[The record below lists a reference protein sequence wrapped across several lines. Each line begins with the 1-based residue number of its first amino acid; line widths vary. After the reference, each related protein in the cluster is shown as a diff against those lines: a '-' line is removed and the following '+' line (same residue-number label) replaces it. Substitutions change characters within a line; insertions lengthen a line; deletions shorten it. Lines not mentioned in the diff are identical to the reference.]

1 MKVKVKKLH
10 PDAVIPSYAKPSDAG
25 LDLTAVARTDAADL
39 PKGVVEYLT
48 GLAIEIPKGHVGLI
62 FPRSSVS
69 LKNLDLTNSVG
80 VVDAGYRGE
89 IKCRFRMTPGDP
101 LTYRVGDR
109 VAQLI
114 ILPYPSIELVEAD
127 TLSDTER
134 GKGGFGSTD
143 DKSEPKKDEKKPEK
157 KAEKKEEPPKP
168 KAKA

>member
-10 PDAVIPSYAKPSDAG
+10 KDAVIPEYSKPSDAG
-25 LDLTAVARTDAADL
+25 LDLIAIARTDSADL

-48 GLAIEIPKGHVGLI
+48 GLAIEIPEGHVGLI

-69 LKNLDLTNSVG
+69 LKNLDLANSVG

-89 IKCRFRMTPGDP
+89 IKCRFRVTPGDP

-114 ILPYPSIELVEAD
+114 ILPYPKIELVEANE
-127 TLSDTER
+127 LSKTER
-134 GKGGFGSTD
+134 GQGGFGSTG
-143 DKSEPKKDEKKPEK
+143 DKTPKTEEKKT
-157 KAEKKEEPPKP
+157 EKKEDPS
-168 KAKA
+168 KAKAKA